1 MNSIAVAGKQAPEFF
16 KVLAHEIRW
25 RLLQLLA
32 RSDYSGQELVRLLSQ
47 PQNLVSY
54 HLRLLAEH
62 HLVRER
68 RSSADERS
76 IYYSL
81 DLEILRT
88 LYFGAGDALHPLLA
102 TSQTE
107 ETLVRETVARLAP
120 LRILFLC
127 THNSA
132 RSQMAEGILRYLGA
146 GRIDVMSAGNHP
158 TALHPLA
165 VQACASIHIDIG
177 QQRAKPLDELHDL
190 TFDYIITVC
199 DRVRESCPTFPGDP
213 ERLHWS
219 LPDPALAQG
228 SEQERVAVF
237 EQTCRELLKRIRS
250 LLLSIEQEHAPHA
263 EGSSCL

>member
-1 MNSIAVAGKQAPEFF
+1 MVFAREQAPAFF
-16 KVLAHEIRW
+16 KMLAHDIRW
-25 RLLQLLA
+25 RLLQLLT

-62 HLVRER
+62 HLVKER
-68 RSSADERS
+68 RSNADERS

-81 DLEILRT
+81 DLATLRT

-102 TSQTE
+102 TSKTE
-107 ETLVRETVARLAP
+107 ELLVRETVARLAP
-120 LRILFLC
+120 LRVLFLC

-132 RSQMAEGILRYLGA
+132 RSQMAEGILRHFGG
-146 GRIDVMSAGNHP
+146 GRIEVMSAGSHP
-158 TALHPLA
+158 TAIYPLA
-165 VQACASIHIDIG
+165 IQACATLGIDIH
-177 QQRAKPLDELHDL
+177 QQRSKHLDELRDHS
-190 TFDYIITVC
+190 FDYIITVC

-219 LPDPALAQG
+219 FLDPAVAEG

-237 EQTCRELLKRIRS
+237 EQTCRQLLTRIRY
-250 LLLSIEQEHAPHA
+250 LLLSIDQEQNNAR
-263 EGSSCL
+263 

>member
-1 MNSIAVAGKQAPEFF
+1 MVFAREQAPEFF
-16 KVLAHEIRW
+16 KMLAHEIRW

-62 HLVRER
+62 HLVKER

-81 DLEILRT
+81 DLETLRT
-88 LYFGAGDALHPLLA
+88 LYFGAGNMLHPLLA
-102 TSQTE
+102 TSETE
-107 ETLVRETVARLAP
+107 EILARETVARLAP
-120 LRILFLC
+120 LRVLFLC

-132 RSQMAEGILRYLGA
+132 RSQMAEGILRHLGA
-146 GRIDVMSAGNHP
+146 GRIEVISAGNYP
-158 TALHPLA
+158 TTLHPLA
-165 VQACASIHIDIG
+165 VQACASMHIDIR
-177 QQRAKPLDELHDL
+177 QQRAKHLDELHGL

-199 DRVRESCPTFPGDP
+199 DRVRESCPTWPSDP
-213 ERLHWS
+213 DRLHWS
-219 LPDPALAQG
+219 LPDPTQAQG
-228 SEQERVAVF
+228 TEQERVAIF
-237 EQTCRELLKRIRS
+237 EQTCRELLIRIRS
-250 LLLSIEQEHAPHA
+250 LLIRIEQEHTAYTE